1 MTLVFILSER
11 GNFFRVSRR
20 GVPQFDLLF
29 YKIMLPTLWRIDF
42 VGIMTEVKRTVKRL
56 FQAAR
61 RVVVVICNSGDGGRM
76 LYYVYSYKS
85 DLTEFVLD

>member
-42 VGIMTEVKRTVKRL
+42 VGIMIEVKRTVKRL
-56 FQAAR
+56 FQVAR
-61 RVVVVICNSGDGGRM
+61 RVVVVAYVRSVTVEMVGGCYTM
-76 LYYVYSYKS
+76 YIVISQ
-85 DLTEFVLD
+85 T